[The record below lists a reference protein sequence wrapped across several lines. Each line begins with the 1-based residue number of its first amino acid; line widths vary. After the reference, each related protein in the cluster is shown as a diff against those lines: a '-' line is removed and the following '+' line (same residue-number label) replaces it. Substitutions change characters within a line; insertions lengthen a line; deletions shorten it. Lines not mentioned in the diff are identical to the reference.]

1 MSAWWSYRRE
11 IVEPVVSEHEGRIVK
26 LTGDGF
32 LAEFASAT
40 NAVLA
45 AIAMQSEIATR
56 VNDQPKDRR
65 VEFRMGL
72 NLGDILWDDEDIYG
86 DGVNVAARIEALAEP
101 GGILVSS
108 SIQEQVRHHLSVDFE
123 DMGERELKN
132 IDTPVRVYRVIAG
145 AVANDD
151 PSATPTSL
159 KLDEQQIQ
167 FCTSSDG
174 VGIAYAT
181 VGEGPPLVK
190 AANWLN
196 HLEFDWQSPIWQ
208 HMFLELSNGYQLVRY
223 DERGNGLSDWEVD
236 DISFEAFV
244 RDLEAVVDAAEL
256 DRFALLGIS
265 QGCPVGI
272 AYAVR
277 HPERVSKLVL
287 YGGYARGWAKRS
299 QKDKDRGL
307 ATIELMKQ
315 GWGQDNPA
323 FRQIFTSQMIP
334 GATAEQ
340 MRWFNEIQRI
350 TTTPEI
356 AVRLRLA
363 MGEIDVMSLLPQVSI
378 PTLVLH
384 AREDAVAP
392 FEGGRKMAAMIP
404 GAHFVPLES
413 ANHLLIENEP
423 AWPRFLAEVKN
434 FLG

>member
-1 MSAWWSYRRE
+1 
-11 IVEPVVSEHEGRIVK
+11 
-26 LTGDGF
+26 
-32 LAEFASAT
+32 
-40 NAVLA
+40 
-45 AIAMQSEIATR
+45 
-56 VNDQPKDRR
+56 
-65 VEFRMGL
+65 
-72 NLGDILWDDEDIYG
+72 
-86 DGVNVAARIEALAEP
+86 ALAEP

-108 SIQEQVRHHLSVDFE
+108 SIQEQVRHHLPVNFE

-132 IDTPVRVYRVIAG
+132 IDTPVRVYRVISG
-145 AVANDD
+145 AVVNDD
-151 PSATPTSL
+151 SSTTPTSV

-236 DISFEAFV
+236 DISFDAFV

-272 AYAVR
+272 AYAVQ

-287 YGGYARGWAKRS
+287 YGGYALGWAKRS

-423 AWPRFLAEVKN
+423 AWPRFLTEVKN